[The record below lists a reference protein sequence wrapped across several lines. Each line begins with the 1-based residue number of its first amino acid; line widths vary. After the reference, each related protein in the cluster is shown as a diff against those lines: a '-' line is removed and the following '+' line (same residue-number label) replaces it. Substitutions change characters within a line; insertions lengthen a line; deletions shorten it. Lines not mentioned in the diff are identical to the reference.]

1 MIFSEWSEVSPLAD
15 LLIRSAARY
24 PDRRAL
30 VMPGLTLTYAEL
42 RDASIEIARGI
53 IGLGL
58 GQRAHVGIL
67 ANNSRELVTAVF
79 GAALANCVAVPLNAR
94 HKSRELGF
102 IIENADLALILTTA
116 ADTRFVDFRAV
127 LSEALPSLGSSAPG
141 APLALTEAPLLRGI
155 VVLEGH
161 APAGFLSR
169 ADIAEAAQSVPVSA
183 VDAARRATRLRDTA
197 LIIYTSGTTA
207 NPKGC
212 LLSHEAVTRGP
223 VERASSRF
231 RAREHDVTWG
241 GGPLFHIGSLAPFIG
256 VIGTG
261 GTYVTDVV
269 FDAGKALDLMEQ
281 EQVSVA
287 WPWFP
292 AILQPLL
299 DHPAFDPARL
309 AALRK
314 VLLIAPPAL
323 VNRVQHT
330 FPEAEFMQ
338 ACGMTETAGIF
349 ALCAP
354 DETPEQRAVSQGKP
368 VPGISVKIIELE
380 SGEEAAPDVVGE
392 ILVRGYCVMEGYYR
406 SPEKTA
412 EALDNEGWLHTGDLY
427 ARAADGQL
435 TFHGRAKDMLKVGG
449 ENVAAIE
456 VEAYLCSHPAVKL
469 AEVVGRPDPRLDEVP
484 VAFIELRPGQS
495 ATEEEL
501 IGFCQ
506 GRIASYKV
514 PRAVF
519 FMNDGEWPMSAT
531 KVDKRAL
538 RARL

>member
-1 MIFSEWSEVSPLAD
+1 
-15 LLIRSAARY
+15 
-24 PDRRAL
+24 
-30 VMPGLTLTYAEL
+30 
-42 RDASIEIARGI
+42 
-53 IGLGL
+53 
-58 GQRAHVGIL
+58 
-67 ANNSRELVTAVF
+67 VF
-79 GAALANCVAVPLNAR
+79 
-94 HKSRELGF
+94 
-102 IIENADLALILTTA
+102 
-116 ADTRFVDFRAV
+116 
-127 LSEALPSLGSSAPG
+127 
-141 APLALTEAPLLRGI
+141 
-155 VVLEGH
+155 
-161 APAGFLSR
+161 
-169 ADIAEAAQSVPVSA
+169 
-183 VDAARRATRLRDTA
+183 
-197 LIIYTSGTTA
+197 
-207 NPKGC
+207 
-212 LLSHEAVTRGP
+212 
-223 VERASSRF
+223 
-231 RAREHDVTWG
+231 
-241 GGPLFHIGSLAPFIG
+241 
-256 VIGTG
+256 
-261 GTYVTDVV
+261 
-269 FDAGKALDLMEQ
+269 FDAGRALELMER
-281 EQVSVA
+281 EDVSVA

-299 DHPAFDPARL
+299 DHPAFVPRRL

-323 VNRVQHT
+323 VNRIQHT

-354 DETPEQRAVSQGKP
+354 DETPEQRATSQGKP
-368 VPGISVKIIELE
+368 VPGIAVKIIELE
-380 SGEEAAPDVVGE
+380 TGEEAAPDIVGE
-392 ILVRGYCVMEGYYR
+392 ILVRGYCVMDGYHR

-495 ATEEEL
+495 ATEDEL

-519 FMNDGEWPMSAT
+519 FIDDGEWPMSAT

-538 RARL
+538 RAKL